1 MGDPPVPRGRHDG
14 VVPQAIRDRPEVA
27 AGSLPGHR
35 GGDCWGCIGE
45 IEGDP
50 EYGYPP
56 AIRKVQREIAS
67 GLRPASGRLR
77 PAGGLDED

>member
-1 MGDPPVPRGRHDG
+1 MTSMSRTTTLKQPDAKGQDNPPVTRLLVLH
-14 VVPQAIRDRPEVA
+14 
-27 AGSLPGHR
+27 
-35 GGDCWGCIGE
+35 GE

>member
-1 MGDPPVPRGRHDG
+1 MVMTQESSRCGICGR
-14 VVPQAIRDRPEVA
+14 PLDRPDDPL
-27 AGSLPGHR
+27 SR
-35 GGDCWGCIGE
+35 NCGGDCWSCIGE

-67 GLRPASGRLR
+67 GLRLASGRLR
-77 PAGGLDED
+77 PAGGLEED